1 MLNSNSTSRVG
12 KEPYASPRMK
22 ISCDI
27 RVEAGF
33 CLSEE
38 TVYEEET
45 DF

>member
-1 MLNSNSTSRVG
+1 MFNFNDTPQVR
-12 KEPYASPRMK
+12 KEPYASPRVVLFD
-22 ISCDI
+22 DI

-38 TVYEEET
+38 SVYEEET